1 MDASFITPF
10 MRSIDSVFS
19 TMLQTTVKVLP
30 PRLKPANEK
39 CYDVSGIIGIS
50 GDVTGATVIGFPMET
65 AMRVIK
71 QFTGAEIPASE
82 PDFSDAVGEL
92 VNMITGSAKAEFT
105 GKKASISCPSVV
117 VGACHHVTGSRD
129 MPTIVIPCECDL
141 GSFAMEVTIKDN
153 SPAASPAACAS
164 AAAR

>member
-10 MRSIDSVFS
+10 VRSIEAVFS

-30 PRLKPANEK
+30 PRLKPANDK
-39 CYDVSGIIGIS
+39 SYDVSGIIGLS

-65 AMRVIK
+65 ALRVVK
-71 QFTGAEIPASE
+71 QFTGTEIPANE
-82 PDFSDAVGEL
+82 PDFADAVGEL
-92 VNMITGSAKAEFT
+92 VNMITGSAKAEFA

-117 VGACHHVTGSRD
+117 VGNCHQVAAARD
-129 MPTIVIPCECDL
+129 VPTLIIPCECDL

-153 SPAASPAACAS
+153 SPAKAQPAAVS